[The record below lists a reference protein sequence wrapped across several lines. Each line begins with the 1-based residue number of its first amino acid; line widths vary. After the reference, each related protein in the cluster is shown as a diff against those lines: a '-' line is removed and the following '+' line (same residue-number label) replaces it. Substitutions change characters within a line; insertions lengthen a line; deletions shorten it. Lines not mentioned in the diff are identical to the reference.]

1 MMEPTNSWAKL
12 YPLSVKTSTKT
23 SYNPVL
29 VSDTY
34 NDCFKTNTNL
44 DSTLFNKISTRYNL
58 SPENIRSKNNSLDTD
73 LSSFT
78 VTENTK
84 VCKNI
89 SKLSTIE
96 AMKNQK
102 QQERDCSNQNCKE
115 LLKSANRQLK

>member
-1 MMEPTNSWAKL
+1 M
-12 YPLSVKTSTKT
+12 
-23 SYNPVL
+23 
-29 VSDTY
+29 
-34 NDCFKTNTNL
+34 
-44 DSTLFNKISTRYNL
+44 NKRILALLIGVISL
-58 SPENIRSKNNSLDTD
+58 AAF
-73 LSSFT
+73 SSFT